1 MLYQINGLVK
11 ERCNSSALAME
22 LRLSSTNPS
31 KCEFNWFHFLWGKSS
46 FHEKFS
52 SGINHYFVNPYII
65 GLKKYIFN
73 CFVILGNI
81 YPISALKSFILSLSS
96 LFHSCCDVAG
106 SSSQNPYAWYLYHS
120 LLKYIFMYTHWVN
133 ILSLMSILYDQ
144 NMPPHPAP
152 DQDRNRIPL

>member
-11 ERCNSSALAME
+11 EICNSSALAME
-22 LRLSSTNPS
+22 LGLFSTNPS

-52 SGINHYFVNPYII
+52 SGINHSFVYPCII
-65 GLKKYIFN
+65 GLKIYFFN
-73 CFVILGNI
+73 CFVSLGNI

-106 SSSQNPYAWYLYHS
+106 SSSQNPYAWYVDHS
-120 LLKYIFMYTHWVN
+120 LLKYILMYTHQVN

-144 NMPPHPAP
+144 NKPPHPST
-152 DQDRNRIPL
+152 DRDRNRIPL